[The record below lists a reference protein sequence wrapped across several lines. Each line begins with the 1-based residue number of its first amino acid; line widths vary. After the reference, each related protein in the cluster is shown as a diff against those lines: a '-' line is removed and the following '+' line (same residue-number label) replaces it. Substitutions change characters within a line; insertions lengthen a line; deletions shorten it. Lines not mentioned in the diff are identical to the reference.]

1 MERTMTPTT
10 TLNRTVLV
18 SPTRRR
24 SANRSSLL
32 RLYLVRGV
40 LAVVWAAA
48 FAKAH
53 APLDALAIVLL
64 VAYPLIDAVS
74 SLIDYRSMPRDA
86 ERRITAFN
94 AVLSTLAAIAMG
106 VAGTLGVAQALAV
119 FGAWA
124 VIAGAAQL
132 VLGLRRRG
140 RELGRQW
147 PMLIAG
153 GLSFLVGMSYVARA
167 LGEQPSLAVL
177 SVYATGGGVF
187 FIIQAG
193 LLAWRASQQR
203 RAPH

>member
-53 APLDALAIVLL
+53 APLDALAIALL

-74 SLIDYRSMPRDA
+74 SLIDYRNMPRDA

-106 VAGTLGVAQALAV
+106 VAGTLGVAQALAE
-119 FGAWA
+119 FGAGA
-124 VIAGAAQL
+124 VFAGAAQL